1 MSCPFYSTSSND
13 FNELYNNKIQRTN
26 AFECNNND
34 VFADVDPD
42 LKFIH
47 HANNNS
53 SYYTISEFKKEYS
66 KNKERKN
73 NFSIFHTNIRSSSH
87 KKINDLKCY
96 LSTLGIEFSLIGLSE
111 NWGKH
116 LNIDL
121 RNISGYKHQYNIR
134 SNRRGGGGE
143 PLR

>member
-1 MSCPFYSTSSND
+1 MSSLKYTNELPFYSTSSND

-34 VFADVDPD
+34 FFADVDPD
-42 LKFIH
+42 LYFIH

-53 SYYTISEFKKEYS
+53 SYYTISELKKEYY

-87 KKINDLKCY
+87 KKKRSKM
-96 LSTLGIEFSLIGLSE
+96 LSIYS
-111 NWGKH
+111 
-116 LNIDL
+116 
-121 RNISGYKHQYNIR
+121 RY
-134 SNRRGGGGE
+134 
-143 PLR
+143 